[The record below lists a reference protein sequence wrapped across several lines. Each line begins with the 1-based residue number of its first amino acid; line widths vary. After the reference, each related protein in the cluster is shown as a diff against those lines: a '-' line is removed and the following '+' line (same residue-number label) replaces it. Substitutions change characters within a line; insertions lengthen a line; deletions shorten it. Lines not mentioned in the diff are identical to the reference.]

1 MVQPNSRLRGDDED
15 AVLVIQVGDNGE
27 QIGGGVEPANCRFD
41 TAACGFDERRA
52 RVKFPQNAAD
62 KSAYFSSSP
71 RWGKAPHASTEAHG
85 EEPVLLKVELQ
96 EVAVKRVLVILQ
108 VAVATTQRRHVWRDA
123 LEILWLQSDS
133 DPAGINC
140 ECAPMQRRYFTGKT
154 VSPRQNEIV
163 SIE

>member
-71 RWGKAPHASTEAHG
+71 RWGKESKCRKGSRPVNSHHGYTDKGIEPPVLSYIHTTEAH
-85 EEPVLLKVELQ
+85 
-96 EVAVKRVLVILQ
+96 
-108 VAVATTQRRHVWRDA
+108 
-123 LEILWLQSDS
+123 S
-133 DPAGINC
+133 
-140 ECAPMQRRYFTGKT
+140 
-154 VSPRQNEIV
+154 
-163 SIE
+163 